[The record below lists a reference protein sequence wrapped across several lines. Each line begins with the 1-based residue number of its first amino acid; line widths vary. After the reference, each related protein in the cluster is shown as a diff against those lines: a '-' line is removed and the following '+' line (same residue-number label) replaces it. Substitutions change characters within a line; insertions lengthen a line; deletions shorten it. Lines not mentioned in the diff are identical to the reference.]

1 MEIPRFP
8 ELSTGNFVL
17 STLRNTHRLP
27 RVAKKLNTGIFFST
41 ENSKNFFSHLFLVEI
56 QGSNQD
62 RISSQEEKN

>member
-27 RVAKKLNTGIFFST
+27 RVAKKLNTGIFFFNR
-41 ENSKNFFSHLFLVEI
+41 ELEELFFTLV
-56 QGSNQD
+56 
-62 RISSQEEKN
+62 SSGDTGF